1 MLADLR
7 YKVGN
12 YLNGLF
18 RLRDELDIERFK
30 LLPDEPIR
38 WHNVADISAVVVV
51 IGLSELLQG
60 PHCPGGVSQN
70 SNPTKLNHPA

>member
-7 YKVGN
+7 YKVDN

-30 LLPDEPIR
+30 LLLDEPMR
-38 WHNVADISAVVVV
+38 WHKVEDISAVVVV
-51 IGLSELLQG
+51 IGLSEPYQG
-60 PHCPGGVSQN
+60 SHCLGGVTQN
-70 SNPTKLNHPA
+70 SNPIKSTYPA